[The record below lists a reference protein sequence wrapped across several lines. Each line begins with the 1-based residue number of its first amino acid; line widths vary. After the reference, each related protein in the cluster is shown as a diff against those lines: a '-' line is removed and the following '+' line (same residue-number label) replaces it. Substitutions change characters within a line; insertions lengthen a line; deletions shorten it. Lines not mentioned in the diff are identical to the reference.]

1 MPIPIRSAA
10 LLAAALP
17 LAGLLAC
24 RDASR
29 MAQPAPP
36 AAEFVV
42 AAGDSAFWVTSHAGR
57 LRMRG
62 APIELARVDGRFYE
76 LYVADDDRSY
86 GDANLVGQRVYRRDL
101 VTGDSML
108 VFEDSVVPRLARRY
122 AALHPDDRP
131 LAGDDQPSEEPLW
144 NATSTLD
151 LGEVQGRYVS
161 YVVHTDVDRNDT
173 GRWHTSRQ
181 GVLDIGRG
189 GAVALATLAGGA
201 TSRVEDERAARLR
214 AALDSVRQRGGE
226 RGARAVASLPA
237 YRFDPTSFTLT
248 TVDGAPAVAYALPG
262 TGPGD
267 AGHLLPLAPIS
278 IGEPAWWPDVAA
290 TLPIGSSDGRRDVWH
305 HDGYAVVVYYDTLD
319 NGRLTL
325 RDSTSRE
332 WTIGL
337 LPAPAVRIFWLDTP
351 AIDSSARVA
360 LARAFDE
367 SSLYDD
373 AVRTASWHPGP
384 RRAPHPARAGLSR
397 RRSPHAGRRVS
408 AGNRR
413 A

>member
-1 MPIPIRSAA
+1 MPISLRSVV
-10 LLAAALP
+10 LLLAALP
-17 LAGLLAC
+17 LGGFVAC
-24 RDASR
+24 RDAV
-29 MAQPAPP
+29 PAAVPVPP

-42 AAGDSAFWVTSHAGR
+42 AAGDSAFWVTSRAGS

-76 LYVADDDRSY
+76 LYVADDDRSF

-122 AALHPDDRP
+122 AALHPDDHP
-131 LAGDDQPSEEPLW
+131 LGADDEPSEEPLW

-181 GVLDIGRG
+181 GVLDIARG
-189 GAVALATLAGGA
+189 GSVALATLAGGA
-201 TSRVEDERAARLR
+201 TRQVEDERAARLR
-214 AALDSVRQRGGE
+214 AALDSVRRRGGE
-226 RGARAVASLPA
+226 RGARALASLPA
-237 YRFDPTSFTLT
+237 YQLDPTSFTLT
-248 TVDGAPAVAYALPG
+248 TVNGAPAVASALPG

-267 AGHLLPLAPIS
+267 AGHLLPLSPIA
-278 IGEPAWWPDVAA
+278 IGEPTWWPAVAA

-305 HDGYAVVVYYDTLD
+305 HGSYAVVAYYDTLD
-319 NGRLTL
+319 NGRLAL

-332 WTIGL
+332 WTIGVI
-337 LPAPAVRIFWLDTP
+337 PAPAVRIFWLDTP

-367 SSLYDD
+367 SSMYDD
-373 AVRTASWHPGP
+373 AVRTASWHPVP
-384 RRAPHPARAGLSR
+384 RRALRPAHRTPARHRQPVASHR
-397 RRSPHAGRRVS
+397 RNVRDRHA
-408 AGNRR
+408 
-413 A
+413 